1 MYDEDNSRE
10 VDYQEMENVMKV
22 SEAVQHSFNG
32 NPQKIL
38 PNRFIQFECKQSSIF
53 VVKITTK

>member
-22 SEAVQHSFNG
+22 RMHWGVTTTRLLMQKSEKSDDHSF
-32 NPQKIL
+32 
-38 PNRFIQFECKQSSIF
+38 
-53 VVKITTK
+53 